1 MKKELQDNKIK
12 NIQNSEIKKF
22 NRDEVKVYGPTRFIK
37 SIKYSLDGLFYAYR
51 YEQSLWLHGLVTI
64 LAIIMGFIFKISLSE
79 WAIIFIAL
87 GAILALELI
96 NTAIEAAV
104 DLTTTEIH
112 PLAKI
117 AKDCGSAASFVM
129 SIVSIVISLFVFGPY
144 LMELFELI

>member
-1 MKKELQDNKIK
+1 MKQESQNNNKE
-12 NIQNSEIKKF
+12 KF
-22 NRDEVKVYGPTRFIK
+22 VREKVKVYGPMRFIK

-51 YEQSLWLHGLVTI
+51 YEQSLWIHGFAVLLAVI
-64 LAIIMGFIFKISLSE
+64 LGIIFQIKLSE

-87 GAILALELI
+87 GIILALELI

-112 PLAKI
+112 PLAKV

-144 LMELFELI
+144 FLEIINKIF

>member
-12 NIQNSEIKKF
+12 NNQNSEIKKF

-37 SIKYSLDGLFYAYR
+37 SIKYSLDGLLYAYR
-51 YEQSLWLHGLVTI
+51 YEQSLWIHGLATI
-64 LAIIMGFIFKISLSE
+64 LAIILGIIFKIKLSE

-87 GAILALELI
+87 GSILALELI

-117 AKDCGSAASFVM
+117 AKDCGSAASFIM
-129 SIVSIVISLFVFGPY
+129 SIVAIVIALFVFGPY
-144 LMELFELI
+144 LTEIF

>member
-1 MKKELQDNKIK
+1 MKKESQDK
-12 NIQNSEIKKF
+12 QF
-22 NRDEVKVYGPTRFIK
+22 NRDSVKVYGYKRFLK
-37 SIKYSLDGLFYAYR
+37 SIKYSLSGLFYAYR
-51 YEQSLWLHGLVTI
+51 YEQSLWIHGFATI
-64 LAIIMGFIFKISLSE
+64 LAIIMGIIFHIKLSE

-87 GAILALELI
+87 GSILALELI

-129 SIVSIVISLFVFGPY
+129 SIVSLVISLFVFGPY
-144 LMELFELI
+144 LREMFALL

>member
-1 MKKELQDNKIK
+1 MKQEQQDNK
-12 NIQNSEIKKF
+12 EKF
-22 NRDEVKVYGPTRFIK
+22 VREKVKVYGPMRFFK

-51 YEQSLWLHGLVTI
+51 YEQSLWIHGFAVLLAVI
-64 LAIIMGFIFKISLSE
+64 LGFVFQIRLAE

-87 GAILALELI
+87 GIILALELI

-112 PLAKI
+112 PLAKV

-144 LMELFELI
+144 LLDVLNKIF

>member
-1 MKKELQDNKIK
+1 MKKESQDKT
-12 NIQNSEIKKF
+12 EIKEF
-22 NRDEVKVYGPTRFIK
+22 NRDDVKVYGLGRFFK
-37 SIKYSLDGLFYAYR
+37 SVKYSIDGLYYAYR

-64 LAIIMGFIFKISLSE
+64 LAIIMGFIFKISFSE

-104 DLTTTEIH
+104 DLTTTNIH

-129 SIVSIVISLFVFGPY
+129 SIVSIVISMFVFGPY
-144 LMELFELI
+144 LMKLFELI

>member
-1 MKKELQDNKIK
+1 MKKESQDRK
-12 NIQNSEIKKF
+12 QFE
-22 NRDEVKVYGPTRFIK
+22 RDKVKVYGPMRFIK

-51 YEQSLWLHGLVTI
+51 YEQSLWIHGFAVL
-64 LAIIMGFIFKISLSE
+64 LADVLGFIFQIRLAE

-87 GAILALELI
+87 GIILALELI

-112 PLAKI
+112 PLAKV

-144 LMELFELI
+144 FLDIINKIF

>member
-1 MKKELQDNKIK
+1 MKQELEDSKE
-12 NIQNSEIKKF
+12 F
-22 NRDEVKVYGPTRFIK
+22 NREKVKVYGFKRFLN
-37 SIKYSLDGLFYAYR
+37 SLKYSWDGLKYAYR
-51 YEQSLWLHGLVTI
+51 YEQSMWIHGFATI
-64 LAIIMGFIFKISLSE
+64 LAVVLGIIFRIKLSE

-87 GAILALELI
+87 GIILALELI

-104 DLTTTEIH
+104 DLTTTKVH

-144 LMELFELI
+144 FLEIFKAL